1 MMRPLPS
8 FAAFLGSSIALS
20 MPATAETPVSFYS
33 GLSYTTGD
41 YGLDEDTTVTRIPL
55 GLSVD
60 TGAITLF
67 GEAAYISAD
76 GYVGAIQQYTSGS
89 AVSRL
94 RSRLGLGDATDN
106 EIQSVSGWGDM
117 LFGASVR
124 LTPSPAD
131 YYTGITITGSAPTG
145 DEDQGLG
152 AGDWSWSA
160 SLDGEKRWS
169 DFTLGAS
176 LGGVYLGEDST
187 SAADNTETLKTSYA
201 FASLRAGYDI
211 SPNVTTG
218 LSLSWAQS
226 SSEDFDDQMEAALT
240 AGWRLNE
247 RVYLGS
253 YASAGLTEAS
263 PDLGIGLT
271 LSWTPTRRNAP

>member
-106 EIQSVSGWGDM
+106 EIQSVSG
-117 LFGASVR
+117 
-124 LTPSPAD
+124 
-131 YYTGITITGSAPTG
+131 
-145 DEDQGLG
+145 
-152 AGDWSWSA
+152 
-160 SLDGEKRWS
+160 
-169 DFTLGAS
+169 
-176 LGGVYLGEDST
+176 
-187 SAADNTETLKTSYA
+187 
-201 FASLRAGYDI
+201 
-211 SPNVTTG
+211 
-218 LSLSWAQS
+218 
-226 SSEDFDDQMEAALT
+226 
-240 AGWRLNE
+240 
-247 RVYLGS
+247 
-253 YASAGLTEAS
+253 
-263 PDLGIGLT
+263 
-271 LSWTPTRRNAP
+271 